1 MRDAREVIIR
11 PVVTEASAMLQE
23 ERQTYTFIVAKD
35 SNKIEIRSAVQE
47 LFNVTVAGV
56 RTANYPGK
64 VRRVGRSTGR
74 KSGYKKALVK
84 LIEGD
89 SIDVYEGVFDRI
101 REQSRLHVGQQIS
114 TVMDLGINQT
124 LSRTIITAFT
134 TAMAALALVLFGGE
148 VIHDFALAMV
158 LGVLIGTYSSIF
170 VASALALDMAKG
182 ERVEARS

>member
-47 LFNVTVAGV
+47 LFGVTVEDV

-84 LIEGD
+84 LVEGD
-89 SIDVYEGVFDRI
+89 SIDVYEGV
-101 REQSRLHVGQQIS
+101 
-114 TVMDLGINQT
+114 
-124 LSRTIITAFT
+124 
-134 TAMAALALVLFGGE
+134 
-148 VIHDFALAMV
+148 
-158 LGVLIGTYSSIF
+158 
-170 VASALALDMAKG
+170 
-182 ERVEARS
+182 